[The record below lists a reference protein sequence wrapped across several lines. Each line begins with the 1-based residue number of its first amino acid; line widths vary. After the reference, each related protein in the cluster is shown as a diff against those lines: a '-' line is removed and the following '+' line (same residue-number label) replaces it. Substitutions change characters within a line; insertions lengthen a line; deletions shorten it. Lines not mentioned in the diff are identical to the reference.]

1 MNRKNRPWLFYDT
14 TASICATCHRQVEA
28 KVIIKD
34 NEVFLEKWC
43 PAHGFERTQVCDD
56 AEYYRL
62 CREVYVKHPE
72 MPEQFDTK
80 MVHGCPYDCG
90 LCPDH
95 MQHSCLSVLEIT
107 DNCNLT
113 CPVCYAESSPQRQH
127 RPLHEVVAMLDAVVA
142 NEGEPDVVQIS
153 GGEPTLHPD
162 FFTILDEAKRRP
174 IRHVMVNTNGLTI
187 ANDEAFVRKLASY
200 TPGLEIYLQFDSL
213 DDVVLKQLR
222 GATLAETHRRALERL
237 EAHNISTTLVMTVI
251 PGFNDHQIGD
261 VIQHAL
267 QWRCV
272 RGVTLQ
278 PVSEAGRLE
287 TGKPAVRQTISGLR
301 RKIAEQSQLFT
312 LEDVVPV
319 PCNPDTLAMAYAL
332 KLKGEVVPL
341 TRHLG
346 PEALLAGPRNTIV
359 FERDPHLKEQVFK
372 LFSTNHSPESQASCL
387 SDLLCCLPKIAAPK
401 LGYENVFRIL
411 IVQFMDIHNL
421 DLRAMKKSC
430 VHFAQPDGKLIP
442 FETFNLFYR
451 GERMAKTEHI
461 RGEIAAST
469 LRRSE

>member
-14 TASICATCHRQVEA
+14 TASVCSSCYRQVEA

-34 NEVFLEKWC
+34 SDVFLEKWC
-43 PAHGFERTQVCDD
+43 PAHGFERTLVCDD

-127 RPLHEVVAMLDAVVA
+127 RPLQEVIAMLDAVVA

-213 DDVVLKQLR
+213 DDAVLKQLR
-222 GATLAETHRRALERL
+222 GATLAEIHRRALERL
-237 EAHNISTTLVMTVI
+237 EAHAISTTLVMTVI
-251 PGFNDHQIGD
+251 PGVNDHQIGD

-301 RKIAEQSQLFT
+301 RKIAEQSKLFT
-312 LEDVVPV
+312 QEDVVPV

-332 KLKGEVVPL
+332 KLKGEVIPL

-442 FETFNLFYR
+442 FETYNLFYR
-451 GERMAKTEHI
+451 GERMVRTERI
-461 RGEIAAST
+461 RAEIAEGTA
-469 LRRSE
+469 RRI